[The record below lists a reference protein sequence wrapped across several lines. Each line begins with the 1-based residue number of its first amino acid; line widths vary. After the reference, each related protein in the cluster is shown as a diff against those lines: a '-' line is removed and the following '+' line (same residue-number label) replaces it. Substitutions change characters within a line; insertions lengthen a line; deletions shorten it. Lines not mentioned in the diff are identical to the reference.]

1 MYKHHHC
8 GEQEPRRIGDVL
20 PGTTRGGPVD
30 GLKHGAT
37 ISDVG
42 RAGQANRTGE
52 RSRHVRENIT
62 IQIGQYD
69 HIECLRR
76 VGEFCR
82 ADINDPG
89 FVGNIGIIIGNLA
102 KDAVEESI
110 GQLHDVVFHET
121 GDLLAVVTPGILEGV
136 TDNLFAARSANEL
149 EALDHIVGLAI
160 FYACVEVLFILTN
173 DNHVHIWVQGFDKGV
188 IGNAGTYIRI
198 ESKHRTGRDVEAFVT
213 SALRRGNRSFKKYS
227 GAAERFPGAGFDS
240 RADTTEVNFLA
251 YFDWLDFNASAC
263 RFDDVEG
270 GFHNFWSNAISISN
284 CNGYFP
290 GHMTIFPLVML
301 NWIELIFPHSV

>member
-1 MYKHHHC
+1 M
-8 GEQEPRRIGDVL
+8 EEP
-20 PGTTRGGPVD
+20 
-30 GLKHGAT
+30 
-37 ISDVG
+37 
-42 RAGQANRTGE
+42 
-52 RSRHVRENIT
+52 
-62 IQIGQYD
+62 
-69 HIECLRR
+69 
-76 VGEFCR
+76 
-82 ADINDPG
+82 
-89 FVGNIGIIIGNLA
+89 
-102 KDAVEESI
+102 I

-136 TDNLFAARSANEL
+136 TDDLFAARSANEL

-198 ESKHRTGRDVEAFVT
+198 ESKHRAGRDVEAFVT

-227 GAAERFPGAGFDS
+227 RAAERFPGAGFDS

-270 GFHNFWSNAISISN
+270 GFHDFWSNAISISN
-284 CNGYFP
+284 CNGCFP

-301 NWIELIFPHSV
+301 NWIGLIFPHSV